1 MNCRSFTFAM
11 LFTEGMEGLKKIKTV
26 LVSVFHKDGLGDLV
40 QLLKEFG
47 AEFISTGGTSGFLKN
62 QGIEVTEVEKLTGYP
77 EILGGRVKTL
87 HPAIFGG
94 ILSRSENEIDLNEMK
109 KFSIEAI
116 DLVIVDLYPFEQ
128 TLASGGSH
136 EDIIEKIDIGGIS
149 LIRAAAKNYQ
159 EVAIVSS
166 VEQYQEIYN
175 QLLEQQ
181 GSLSLAQRSVLAAEA
196 FAVSSHYD
204 TAIFNYLQ
212 KRSQSKK
219 QLRISEKKS
228 VTLRYGE
235 NPHQKGWFHGNL
247 SECFDKITGKEI
259 SYNNLLDIDAAMHLI
274 NDFEEPTCAIIKHN
288 NACGA
293 ASKNTLKEAWDAALA
308 GDPVSAFGGIIVFN
322 RPLDLETATA
332 VNSIFF
338 EVLIAPAFEEGTIEV
353 FKGKANRILLQ
364 SKPFKMAT
372 TLVRNALNGFL
383 EQEPDLIRE
392 DFSNLL
398 NVTNRPISDR
408 EAHDL
413 VFAIKLSKHSKSNT
427 VILVK
432 DRQLIGAGS
441 GLTSRV
447 DALKLAIRRSKE
459 FGLSLEGAVMASDA
473 FFPFPDC
480 VEISALAGIT
490 AISQPGGSVKDQLS
504 IDKAN
509 ELGVS
514 MALTGF
520 RHFKH

>member
-1 MNCRSFTFAM
+1 
-11 LFTEGMEGLKKIKTV
+11 MEGLKKIKTV

-62 QGIEVTEVEKLTGYP
+62 QGITVREVENITGYP

-87 HPAIFGG
+87 HPAVFGG
-94 ILSRSENEIDLNEMK
+94 ILGRSENESDRGEMT
-109 KFSIEAI
+109 KFSIDAI

-128 TLASGGSH
+128 TLASGAGH

-149 LIRAAAKNYQ
+149 LIRAAAKNHHD
-159 EVAIVSS
+159 VAVISS
-166 VEQYQEIYN
+166 MEQYQEIY
-175 QLLEQQ
+175 QLLQDQ
-181 GSLSLAQRSVLAAEA
+181 NGSLNLAQRSQLAAEA
-196 FAVSSHYD
+196 FATSSHYD
-204 TAIFNYLQ
+204 SAIFNYLQ
-212 KRSQSKK
+212 ERAHSKK
-219 QLRISEKKS
+219 QLRVSEQHS
-228 VTLRYGE
+228 IPLRYGE

-247 SECFDKITGKEI
+247 SACFDKVSGKEI
-259 SYNNLLDIDAAMHLI
+259 SYNNLLDIDAAIQLI
-274 NDFEEPTCAIIKHN
+274 NDFDEPTCAIIKHN

-293 ASKNTLKEAWDAALA
+293 ASKETLKGAWEAALA
-308 GDPVSAFGGIIVFN
+308 GDPVSAFGGVIIFN
-322 RPLDLETATA
+322 RPLDIDTAQA

-338 EVLIAPAFEEGTIEV
+338 EVLIAPAYDEGAIDV

-364 SKPFKMAT
+364 SKPFVRKGN
-372 TLVRNALNGFL
+372 LIRNALNGFL
-383 EQEPDLIRE
+383 EQEPDLIKE
-392 DFSNLL
+392 DFSNLQT
-398 NVTNRPISDR
+398 VTNRPLTDR

-432 DRQLIGAGS
+432 DKQLIGAGS

-447 DALKLAIRRSKE
+447 DALKLAIRRSEE
-459 FGLSLEGAVMASDA
+459 FGFPLQGSVMASDA

-480 VEISALAGIT
+480 VEISALAGVT

-520 RHFKH
+520 RHFRH

>member
-1 MNCRSFTFAM
+1 MK
-11 LFTEGMEGLKKIKTV
+11 GLKKIKTV
-26 LVSVFHKDGLGDLV
+26 LLSVFHKDGLSDLV
-40 QLLKEFG
+40 QLLNEQG
-47 AEFISTGGTSGFLKN
+47 AEFISTGGTSGFLKGM
-62 QGIEVTEVEKLTGYP
+62 GITVREVEKITGFP

-94 ILSRSENEIDLNEMK
+94 ILARGDHETDQQELSQ
-109 KFSIEAI
+109 FSIEAV

-128 TLASGGSH
+128 TVMAGAGH

-149 LIRAAAKNYQ
+149 LIRAAAKNYSD
-159 EVAIVSS
+159 VAIVSS
-166 VEQYQEIYN
+166 MDQYQEIYN
-175 QLLEQQ
+175 LLLEQS
-181 GSLSLAQRSVLAAEA
+181 GSLTLDQRATLAAEA
-196 FAVSSHYD
+196 FGVSSYYD
-204 TAIFNYLQ
+204 SAIFNYLQ
-212 KRSQSKK
+212 KNSSAKR
-219 QLRISEKKS
+219 QLRVAEKSSIS
-228 VTLRYGE
+228 LRYGE
-235 NPHQKGWFHGNL
+235 NPHQNGWFHGDL
-247 SECFDKITGKEI
+247 STCFDKITGKEI
-259 SYNNLLDIDAAMHLI
+259 SYNNLLDIDAAIHLI

-293 ASKNTLKEAWDAALA
+293 ASRQNLKEAWEAALA
-308 GDPVSAFGGIIVFN
+308 GDSVSAFGGVIIFN
-322 RPLDLETATA
+322 RVLDVATAQA

-338 EVLIAPAFEEGTIEV
+338 EVLIAPGFEEGAVDV

-364 SKPFKMAT
+364 SKPFKSPG
-372 TLVRNALNGFL
+372 TLIRNTLNGFL
-383 EQEPDLIRE
+383 EQEPDLIKE
-392 DFSNLL
+392 DFTNLQT
-398 NVTNRPISDR
+398 VTNRPLTED

-432 DRQLIGAGS
+432 NKQLIGAGS

-447 DALKLAIRRSKE
+447 DALKLAIRRSEE
-459 FGLSLEGAVMASDA
+459 FGFSLKGSVMASDA

-480 VEISALAGIT
+480 VEISAMAGVT

-509 ELGVS
+509 EMGVS

>member
-1 MNCRSFTFAM
+1 MN
-11 LFTEGMEGLKKIKTV
+11 GLKKIKTV
-26 LVSVFHKDGLGDLV
+26 LVSVFHKDGISDLI
-40 QLLKEFG
+40 QLLNEQG
-47 AEFISTGGTSGFLKN
+47 ATFISTGGTSGFLKN
-62 QGIEVTEVEKLTGYP
+62 MGIEVTEVEKITGFP

-94 ILSRSENEIDLNEMK
+94 ILARGDHGTDQEELSR
-109 KFSIEAI
+109 FSIDSV

-128 TLASGGSH
+128 TVMAGAGH

-149 LIRAAAKNYQ
+149 LIRAAAKNYSD
-159 EVAIVSS
+159 VAIISS
-166 VEQYQEIYN
+166 MDQYKEIYN
-175 QLLEQQ
+175 LVLDQQ
-181 GSLSLAQRSVLAAEA
+181 GSLTLEQRAALAAEA
-196 FAVSSHYD
+196 FGVSSYYD
-204 TAIFNYLQ
+204 SAIFNYLQ
-212 KRSQSKK
+212 KKSNTKR
-219 QLRISEKKS
+219 QLRIAEKES
-228 VTLRYGE
+228 ISLRYGE

-247 SECFDKITGKEI
+247 ASCFDKIAGKEI
-259 SYNNLLDIDAAMHLI
+259 SYNNLLDIDAAIHLI

-293 ASKNTLKEAWDAALA
+293 ASRPNLKEAWEAALA
-308 GDPVSAFGGIIVFN
+308 GDAVSAFGGVIIFN
-322 RPLDLETATA
+322 RTLDVPTAHA

-338 EVLIAPAFEEGTIEV
+338 EVLIAPGFEEGSTDV
-353 FKGKANRILLQ
+353 FKGKSNRILLQ
-364 SKPFKMAT
+364 SKPFKSPG
-372 TLVRNALNGFL
+372 TLIRNTLNGFL
-383 EQEPDLIRE
+383 EQEPDLIKE
-392 DFSNLL
+392 DFSHLQT
-398 NVTNRPISDR
+398 VTNRALTEE

-432 DRQLIGAGS
+432 NKQLIGAGS

-447 DALKLAIRRSKE
+447 DALKLAIRRSEE
-459 FGLSLEGAVMASDA
+459 FGFSLQGSVMASDA

-480 VEISALAGIT
+480 VEISALAGVT

>member
-1 MNCRSFTFAM
+1 MK
-11 LFTEGMEGLKKIKTV
+11 GLKKIKTV
-26 LVSVFHKDGLGDLV
+26 LVSVFHKDGLGDLI
-40 QLLKEFG
+40 QLLHSQG
-47 AEFISTGGTSGFLKN
+47 AEFVSTGGTAGFLN
-62 QGIEVTEVEKLTGYP
+62 NLGIQVKDVEKLTGYP

-94 ILSRSENEIDLNEMK
+94 ILARAEHEGDQAELS
-109 KFSIEAI
+109 KFSIETF

-128 TLASGGSH
+128 TVMSGATQQ
-136 EDIIEKIDIGGIS
+136 EIIEKIDIGGIS
-149 LIRAAAKNYQ
+149 LIRAAAKNYND
-159 EVAIVSS
+159 VAILSS
-166 VEQYQEIYN
+166 MDQYQEVYN
-175 QLLEQQ
+175 LLQDQNGHLTLEQRAE
-181 GSLSLAQRSVLAAEA
+181 LAFEA
-196 FAVSSHYD
+196 FGVSSYYD
-204 TAIFNYLQ
+204 SAICNYFQQ
-212 KRSQSKK
+212 KTNSKR
-219 QLRISEKKS
+219 QLRITERKS
-228 VTLRYGE
+228 ISLRYGE

-247 SECFDKITGKEI
+247 SECFEKLGGKEI
-259 SYNNLLDIDAAMHLI
+259 SYNNLLDIDAAINLI
-274 NDFEEPTCAIIKHN
+274 NDFDEPTCAIIKHN

-293 ASKNTLKEAWDAALA
+293 ASGPNIIEAWEAALA
-308 GDPVSAFGGIIVFN
+308 GDPVSAFGGVIIFN
-322 RPLDLETATA
+322 RPMDVATAQA

-338 EVLIAPAFEEGTIEV
+338 EVLIAPGFAEGSAEV

-364 SKPFKMAT
+364 SKAFKSPG
-372 TLVRNALNGFL
+372 TLVRNTLNGFL
-383 EQEPDLIRE
+383 EQEPDLIKE
-392 DFSNLL
+392 DFSNLQT
-398 NVTNRPISDR
+398 VTNRPLTDR

-432 DRQLIGAGS
+432 NKQMIGAGS

-447 DALKLAIRRSKE
+447 DALKLAIRRSEE
-459 FGLSLEGAVMASDA
+459 FGFSLSGSVMASDA

-480 VEISALAGIT
+480 VEISAMAGVT

-509 ELGVS
+509 ELGIS

>member
-1 MNCRSFTFAM
+1 MK
-11 LFTEGMEGLKKIKTV
+11 GLKKIKTV
-26 LVSVFHKDGLGDLV
+26 LVSVFHKDGLSDLV
-40 QLLKEFG
+40 QLLNEQG
-47 AEFISTGGTSGFLKN
+47 AEFISTGGTSGFLKGM
-62 QGIEVTEVEKLTGYP
+62 GITVREVEKITGFP

-94 ILSRSENEIDLNEMK
+94 ILARGDHETDQQELSQ
-109 KFSIEAI
+109 FSIEAV

-128 TLASGGSH
+128 TVMAGAGH

-149 LIRAAAKNYQ
+149 LIRAAAKNYSD
-159 EVAIVSS
+159 VAIVSS
-166 VEQYQEIYN
+166 MDQYQEIYN
-175 QLLEQQ
+175 LLLEQS
-181 GSLSLAQRSVLAAEA
+181 GSLTLDQRATLAAEA
-196 FAVSSHYD
+196 FGVSSYYD
-204 TAIFNYLQ
+204 SAIFNYLQ
-212 KRSQSKK
+212 KNSSAKR
-219 QLRISEKKS
+219 QLRVAEKSSIS
-228 VTLRYGE
+228 LRYGE
-235 NPHQKGWFHGNL
+235 NPHQKGWFHGDL
-247 SECFDKITGKEI
+247 STCFDKITGKEI
-259 SYNNLLDIDAAMHLI
+259 SYNNLLDIDAAIHLI

-293 ASKNTLKEAWDAALA
+293 ASRQNLKEAWEAALA
-308 GDPVSAFGGIIVFN
+308 GDSVSAFGGVIIFN
-322 RPLDLETATA
+322 RVLDVATAQA

-338 EVLIAPAFEEGTIEV
+338 EVLIAPGFEEGAVDV

-364 SKPFKMAT
+364 SKPFKSPG
-372 TLVRNALNGFL
+372 TLIRNTLNGFL
-383 EQEPDLIRE
+383 EQEPDLIKE
-392 DFSNLL
+392 DFTNLQT
-398 NVTNRPISDR
+398 VTNRPLTED

-432 DRQLIGAGS
+432 NKQLIGAGS

-447 DALKLAIRRSKE
+447 DALKLAIRRSEE
-459 FGLSLEGAVMASDA
+459 FGFSLKGSVMASDA

-480 VEISALAGIT
+480 VEISAMAGVT

-509 ELGVS
+509 EMGVS